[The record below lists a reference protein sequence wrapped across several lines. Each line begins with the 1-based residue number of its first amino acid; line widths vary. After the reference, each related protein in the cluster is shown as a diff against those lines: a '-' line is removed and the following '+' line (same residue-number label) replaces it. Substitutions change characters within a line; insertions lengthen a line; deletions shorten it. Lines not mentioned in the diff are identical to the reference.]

1 MTIRVHQILLFCGI
15 SSVFW
20 CFYAFCSFSLSVSFP
35 PLFFFPNNSP
45 PPKTCDINRRPDRF
59 GIFRRT
65 EDQRFMILIRA
76 SIYCYL
82 FFLLPSFL
90 FLLTMVGGMAG
101 VSSDVLG

>member
-1 MTIRVHQILLFCGI
+1 MTTCVHHILLFRGI

-20 CFYAFCSFSLSVSFP
+20 CFYVFFFP
-35 PLFFFPNNSP
+35 PLRFLSPVFFPNNSP

-76 SIYCYL
+76 SIYCYY
-82 FFLLPSFL
+82 FFLFPL
-90 FLLTMVGGMAG
+90 FLLTMVGGMTG